1 MRNIFE
7 TIDSLAAS
15 GITLN
20 MEADK
25 IRVFPKTLVTAEVR
39 LVIRTYRAELVSA
52 LVMIDPA
59 NDSTDCPPVAARMF
73 WAKHQSTLLAN
84 GWTSSEFWK
93 RYPQP
98 GVGWVRVW
106 SDPSW
111 DLSLQPGGVIAFTR
125 SRHGRAVTQRATPP
139 AKQSG
144 YCAFLPSSDTA
155 TKRLGGNEYSDP
167 CLDKTP
173 NLKHSAR
180 GNQ

>member
-111 DLSLQPGGVIAFTR
+111 DLSLQPEVGMAEQLLSVRHPRQNRVVIAPFCL
-125 SRHGRAVTQRATPP
+125 VATPP
-139 AKQSG
+139 RN
-144 YCAFLPSSDTA
+144 D
-155 TKRLGGNEYSDP
+155 
-167 CLDKTP
+167 
-173 NLKHSAR
+173 
-180 GNQ
+180 